1 VLTFEIETAECAK
14 QLHEEWQAW
23 LDGSDLK
30 ELGATSNSKI
40 LKERTLTNLYN
51 ALSVLRAQPEATD
64 LKLGRIPNDAKTFAT
79 RLKVLHD
86 ALDSAVCEA
95 YGWDVSILGD
105 EDALLNQLLLLNQKR
120 SN

>member
-14 QLHEEWQAW
+14 QLHEERQAW